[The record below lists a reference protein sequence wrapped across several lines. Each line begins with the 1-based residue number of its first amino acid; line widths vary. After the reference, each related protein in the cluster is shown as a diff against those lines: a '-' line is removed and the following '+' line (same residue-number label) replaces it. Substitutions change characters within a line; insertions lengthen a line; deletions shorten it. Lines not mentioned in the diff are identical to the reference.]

1 MELDL
6 PKMQRNK
13 VNSSLLKPYNYF
25 FGFDFCFVFI
35 IET

>member
-6 PKMQRNK
+6 SKMQRNK
-13 VNSSLLKPYNYF
+13 VNSNLLKPYNYF
-25 FGFDFCFVFI
+25 FRFDFFFVFI